1 MFHDIQGIMKH
12 KIDNQQDYNLTENQ
26 KQVLL
31 TGVFGDGC
39 ITNKVKGC
47 SYSTNSIHKEY
58 VEKKKYLLGE
68 LVRTEVRDSVNRGYK
83 QNTIYSFA
91 SLSSKDVKIFI
102 QRPLKSL
109 LKDMTDL
116 GLALWFYDDGSL
128 HKKNLFYNLNTHK
141 FSKEEHEEV
150 LFPFFRSW
158 GLEPQLFV
166 DKKKDGRIFYYT
178 YFGKHFGAYKIS
190 NLLAKYP
197 INCYNYKLWSSE
209 TIQKWSK
216 LEAQLK
222 SEGLTVTPRKFT
234 NMLGKI

>member
-1 MFHDIQGIMKH
+1 MKH

-47 SYSTNSIHKEY
+47 SYSTNSIYKEY
-58 VEKKKYLLGE
+58 VE
-68 LVRTEVRDSVNRGYK
+68 
-83 QNTIYSFA
+83 
-91 SLSSKDVKIFI
+91 
-102 QRPLKSL
+102 
-109 LKDMTDL
+109 
-116 GLALWFYDDGSL
+116 
-128 HKKNLFYNLNTHK
+128 
-141 FSKEEHEEV
+141 
-150 LFPFFRSW
+150 
-158 GLEPQLFV
+158 
-166 DKKKDGRIFYYT
+166 KKKDGRIFYYT

>member
-1 MFHDIQGIMKH
+1 MKH

-47 SYSTNSIHKEY
+47 SYS
-58 VEKKKYLLGE
+58 
-68 LVRTEVRDSVNRGYK
+68 
-83 QNTIYSFA
+83 
-91 SLSSKDVKIFI
+91 
-102 QRPLKSL
+102 
-109 LKDMTDL
+109 
-116 GLALWFYDDGSL
+116 
-128 HKKNLFYNLNTHK
+128 
-141 FSKEEHEEV
+141 
-150 LFPFFRSW
+150 
-158 GLEPQLFV
+158 
-166 DKKKDGRIFYYT
+166 
-178 YFGKHFGAYKIS
+178 
-190 NLLAKYP
+190 